1 MLVPL
6 DGGEGGA
13 EESVGDGV
21 SIGDEGADDESLIE
35 SGRLKDCV
43 FGVVEYKSKMSVT
56 AGETGERVTETVTE
70 DVEAIA

>member
-1 MLVPL
+1 M
-6 DGGEGGA
+6 
-13 EESVGDGV
+13 

-70 DVEAIA
+70 DVEVIA